1 MIFFFSG
8 TGNSRFTAYRLAD
21 ILDEKPCFI
30 PSSIPEEVLFE
41 GSQLGFVFPVYSWG
55 VPPLVLNFIRRLSDS
70 FCGIIKTHLI
80 PVWAVCTCGDD
91 TCLTPE
97 MLKKELEAK
106 GLNMSGAWSVTMPN
120 TYVLLPGF
128 DVDSQEVCANKLE
141 YAQIRVDEIGRQIKS
156 ANWKIDVIRGKFP
169 WLKSHLIYPLFSRWG
184 INTSRWHWASSCI
197 GCGRCAAV
205 CPVRN
210 IEISEGHPKW
220 DIRCV
225 SCLACYHIC
234 PVHAVAYGK
243 ITRMK
248 GQYTCPLPLSHSQQ

>member
-91 TCLTPE
+91 TGLTPE

-141 YAQIRVDEIGRQIKS
+141 YAQIRVDEIRQLE
-156 ANWKIDVIRGKFP
+156 NRCNP
-169 WLKSHLIYPLFSRWG
+169 WEISLAQKPSHLSAFLTMGHQHFQVALGFLVYRMRTMRRSMSR
-184 INTSRWHWASSCI
+184 TQHR
-197 GCGRCAAV
+197 
-205 CPVRN
+205 
-210 IEISEGHPKW
+210 
-220 DIRCV
+220 D
-225 SCLACYHIC
+225 
-234 PVHAVAYGK
+234 
-243 ITRMK
+243 
-248 GQYTCPLPLSHSQQ
+248 